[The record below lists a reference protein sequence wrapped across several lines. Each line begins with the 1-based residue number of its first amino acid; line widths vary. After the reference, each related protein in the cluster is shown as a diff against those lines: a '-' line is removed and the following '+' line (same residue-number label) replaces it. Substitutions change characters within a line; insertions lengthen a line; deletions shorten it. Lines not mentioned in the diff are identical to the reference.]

1 MPEGPKPPSPVIG
14 TGAARTR
21 RMRYLSLVFAI
32 LAMATVCASMAV
44 PWYSFTL
51 HDGPNYAGVEFTS
64 YRDYSLF
71 GIYHY
76 DGEEHSASFTAWSDR
91 NYEASGARLCTHML
105 YMVIIG
111 ILLAVATVGA
121 CLLALRKG
129 RRDIA
134 AASAAALAAWC
145 IFMPLFFMTSYPDGS
160 DGTNISDFWRFEH
173 VHDREAGAPDGIHH
187 IIMTWGPGIGWYLG
201 FAAGILGSL
210 AVLALAFAGP
220 RPIFA
225 RAWRPAAVAVMAVL
239 CLMSSAA
246 ALYPKPTPPGEG
258 LITNIGCTAEAL
270 PGGDWLINV
279 TSGNKD
285 AGGVSIEV
293 IDPRTGGS
301 TLAAKITSGTASN
314 SDFTWTD
321 RSGNN
326 KLDAG
331 DSILLRGT
339 VNGQPNPKI
348 QEGFKVLFMKNND
361 IIGTVKELPP
371 H

>member
-1 MPEGPKPPSPVIG
+1 MPEGPGPPPYER
-14 TGAARTR
+14 TGAVRNSRVQYIPLAF
-21 RMRYLSLVFAI
+21 SIVA
-32 LAMATVCASMAV
+32 LAMVCALLAV
-44 PWYSFTL
+44 PWYSYTL

-76 DGEEHSASFTAWSDR
+76 DGEEDSASFTGWSYR
-91 NYEASGARLCTHML
+91 NYEASGPGL
-105 YMVIIG
+105 YTYVLYLVIIG
-111 ILLAVATVGA
+111 VALAVSTVGA

-134 AASAAALAAWC
+134 VASAVALVAWC
-145 IFMPLFFMTSYPDGS
+145 IFMPLFFMISYPDGS
-160 DGTNISDFWRFEH
+160 DGTNISDFWRTEH
-173 VHDREAGAPDGIHH
+173 IHDHESGAPDGIHH
-187 IIMTWGPGIGWYLG
+187 IIMTWGPGTGWYLS
-201 FAAGILGSL
+201 FVAGITGALC
-210 AVLALAFAGP
+210 AVGLAFAGP

-246 ALYPKPTPPGEG
+246 ALYPEPPPPGEG

-285 AGGVSIEV
+285 AGGVSIQV
-293 IDPRTGGS
+293 IDPATGKAILS
-301 TLAAKITSGTASN
+301 AKISSGTASN
-314 SDFTWTD
+314 PDFTWTD
-321 RSGNN
+321 WSGNN

-361 IIGTVKELPP
+361 IIGTIKELPP